1 MSRILVIR
9 NDELDPHVSV
19 ADCITPVEQSFA
31 ALTEG
36 RAQLPTKY
44 HDRTDVGMWFFMGGH
59 MGTENAMAVKLGC
72 ATANTLF
79 CQVIHYDA
87 QTAAPLALMEGLR
100 VTYLRTGA
108 AAAIG
113 AKHMA
118 RPDSAGVAILGTG
131 RVGWN
136 SLVALDQCF
145 SLQQAYAADIDE
157 DAARDFATRASDA
170 YSFPVEA
177 ASVEQACRNADII
190 ITGTQA
196 TEPFVRDEWV
206 APGTHISAMGADTRG
221 KQEVDS
227 AVHLRSRL
235 VCDRIDQCLIWGD
248 INNTHHDGQ
257 LPPDHVIGEIG
268 EIILGHKQA
277 RTNDE
282 DITFFD
288 ATGMGIQD
296 AAVAALIYETA
307 EREAFGTPVEF

>member
-19 ADCITPVEQSFA
+19 ADCIVPVEQSFA

-36 RAQLPTKY
+36 RAQLPAKY

-59 MGTENAMAVKLGC
+59 MGAENAMAVKLGC
-72 ATANTLF
+72 ATENTLY

-87 QTAAPLALMEGLR
+87 ETAEPLALMEGLR

-118 RPDSAGVAILGTG
+118 RPDSTKVAILGTG

-145 SLQQAYAADIDE
+145 SLQQVYAADIDQ
-157 DAARDFATRASDA
+157 DAARGFAARAGDT

-177 ASVEQACRNADII
+177 ADVERACRGADII

-196 TEPFVRDEWV
+196 REPLVRDEWV
-206 APGTHISAMGADTRG
+206 EPGTHISAMGADTRG

-235 VCDRIDQCLIWGD
+235 VCDRIDQCLMWGD
-248 INNTHHDGQ
+248 INNTHHDGMLQ
-257 LPPDHVIGEIG
+257 EDHIIGEIG
-268 EIILGHKQA
+268 EVILGRKQA
-277 RTNDE
+277 RIAD
-282 DITFFD
+282 DDVTFFD

-296 AAVAALIYETA
+296 AAVAGLIYQTA
-307 EREAFGTPVEF
+307 EREGFGTAVEL

>member
-19 ADCITPVEQSFA
+19 ADCIPPVEQSFA

-87 QTAAPLALMEGLR
+87 QTAEPLALMEGLR

-157 DAARDFATRASDA
+157 DAARDFATYGELVEHEAMEVQAIMMSGRPSALYLQPATVGLIHALRAW
-170 YSFPVEA
+170 
-177 ASVEQACRNADII
+177 
-190 ITGTQA
+190 
-196 TEPFVRDEWV
+196 RDEGLPVYFTLDAGPNLHVLCEGDRAPEVVSRLRRV
-206 APGTHISAMGADTRG
+206 APRAELIHNRPGAAA
-221 KQEVDS
+221 ELVDE
-227 AVHLRSRL
+227 HL
-235 VCDRIDQCLIWGD
+235 
-248 INNTHHDGQ
+248 
-257 LPPDHVIGEIG
+257 
-268 EIILGHKQA
+268 
-277 RTNDE
+277 
-282 DITFFD
+282 F
-288 ATGMGIQD
+288 
-296 AAVAALIYETA
+296 
-307 EREAFGTPVEF
+307 

>member
-1 MSRILVIR
+1 
-9 NDELDPHVSV
+9 VSV
-19 ADCITPVEQSFA
+19 ADCIAPVEQSFA

-59 MGTENAMAVKLGC
+59 MGAENAMAVKLGC
-72 ATANTLF
+72 ATENTLF

-87 QTAAPLALMEGLR
+87 ETAEPLALMEGLR

-113 AKHMA
+113 AKYMA
-118 RPDSAGVAILGTG
+118 RPNSSKVAILGVG

-145 SLQQAYAADIDE
+145 SLEQVYAADINH
-157 DAARDFATRASDA
+157 DAARDFATRAGDT
-170 YSFPVEA
+170 YSFPVEPVSIEH
-177 ASVEQACRNADII
+177 ASRNADII

-196 TEPFVRDEWV
+196 REPFVRDEWV
-206 APGTHISAMGADTRG
+206 GPGTHISAMGADTRG

-227 AVHLRSRL
+227 AVHERSRL
-235 VCDRIDQCLIWGD
+235 VCDRIDQCLMWGD
-248 INNTHHDGQ
+248 INNTHHDGR
-257 LPPDHVIGEIG
+257 LEPADIVGEIG
-268 EIILGHKQA
+268 EVILGRKQA
-277 RTNDE
+277 RTGDDE
-282 DITFFD
+282 VTFFD

-296 AAVAALIYETA
+296 AAVAALIYRTA
-307 EREAFGTPVEF
+307 EREGFGTAVEL